1 MASEEIRLA
10 LLDETSIEQQVFVYR
25 SAFEP
30 ASSFEENLV
39 KWRKKHFENP
49 LGSSLIVG
57 AFVNN
62 ELVGMNAYMP
72 VDYFVDGERVKMLQ
86 SCESGVLPTCQGKGI
101 WKKVVTYALKYI
113 KEETDYKLVIGFP
126 NYINSYPGFK
136 KMGWKTVC
144 NMKNYVMINNLRAF
158 KTVFQQKSSIF
169 RFALNG
175 VAIQRVIC
183 TIHKQRKYRVEKA
196 HLEDLIWKDSESG
209 VLKCGH
215 SAELLKWKE
224 DYKELIPVCIKN
236 EERTVA
242 TCLYGLSSYNGSVI
256 IKLECFEC
264 IAECARQSKSV
275 FASLLSYI
283 AKRHKEAA
291 FVRVWAQESSKMEQ
305 LLKKLLFMGSSHPNP
320 FIVSDPESIY
330 ADMPWSLSFFDLD

>member
-1 MASEEIRLA
+1 MAKEAISIV
-10 LLDETSIEQQVFVYR
+10 LLDEKSIEKQVLVYR
-25 SAFEP
+25 AAFEP
-30 ASSFEENLV
+30 SESFEDNLIR
-39 KWRKKHFENP
+39 WRKKHFENP
-49 LGSSLIVG
+49 LGKSLIIG
-57 AFVNN
+57 AFIND

-72 VDYFVDGERVKMLQ
+72 VVYYVNGERIKMLQ
-86 SCESGVLPTCQGKGI
+86 SCESGVLPSCQGKGI

-169 RFALNG
+169 RFVLNG
-175 VAIQRVIC
+175 VATQRIIC
-183 TIHKQRKYRVEKA
+183 AIHKQKQYHVEKA
-196 HLEDLIWKDSESG
+196 LPEDLIWNDSESG

-236 EERTVA
+236 GEKTVA

-256 IKLECFEC
+256 IKLECFDC
-264 IAECARQSKSV
+264 IAECAKQSKSIL
-275 FASLLSYI
+275 ASLLSYF
-283 AKRHKEAA
+283 AKHHKEAA
-291 FVRVWAQESSKMEQ
+291 FVRVWAQESSRMEQ

-320 FIVSDPESIY
+320 FIVNDPESIY
-330 ADMPWSLSFFDLD
+330 ANMPWSLSFFDLD

>member
-1 MASEEIRLA
+1 MAKEEITLA
-10 LLDETSIEQQVFVYR
+10 LLDEKSIEKQVLVYR
-25 SAFEP
+25 AAFEP
-30 ASSFEENLV
+30 TESLEDNLIRW
-39 KWRKKHFENP
+39 KKKHFENP
-49 LGSSLIVG
+49 LGNSLIIG
-57 AFVNN
+57 AFIND

-72 VDYFVDGERVKMLQ
+72 VEYTINGERIKMLQ
-86 SCESGVLPTCQGKGI
+86 SCESGVLPSCQGKGI

-158 KTVFQQKSSIF
+158 KTVFQRKSPIF

-175 VAIQRVIC
+175 VAIQRVVC
-183 TIHKQRKYRVEKA
+183 AIHKQSKYHVEKA
-196 HLEDLIWKDSESG
+196 LPEDLIWNDSESG

-215 SAELLKWKE
+215 SVELLKWKE
-224 DYKELIPVCIKN
+224 DYKELIPVCIKDGGK
-236 EERTVA
+236 TVA
-242 TCLYGLSSYNGSVI
+242 TCLYGLSTYNGSEI

-264 IAECARQSKSV
+264 LAECARYSKSI
-275 FASLLSYI
+275 FASILSYF
-283 AKRHKEAA
+283 AKQHEEAS
-291 FVRVWAQESSKMEQ
+291 FVRVWAQDNSSMAK

-320 FIVSDPESIY
+320 FIVNNPESKY